1 MNGWKYFV
9 QTSAICQWKTC
20 RQCNNG
26 SWLQK
31 DNFVR
36 MYRFQS
42 INLSANRP
50 KIEFVKFKFFLFLN
64 LKNSKLYSWD
74 SGNCNSFIFRDYHHK
89 ELLLHPE
96 TREEGEVRA
105 EWLRVYLRVLVTSSS
120 TCIYSAS
127 KRPLHLFSEIT
138 FALYR
143 KYSCTFSLLQPSERV
158 S

>member
-1 MNGWKYFV
+1 MNGRKYFV

-50 KIEFVKFKFFLFLN
+50 KIEFVKFKFILFLN